1 MAELCPLARG
11 SNERIRETLA
21 VRALKPRF
29 GQPNGFQNFR
39 RKDDSDTSCTG
50 FSAKRGECRRLHL
63 RPSPRSSFDCRGEL
77 TDQERGSGAI
87 KADFSRVAKEKSA
100 IFKSFEEYILFQ
112 NKYARDS

>member
-1 MAELCPLARG
+1 M
-11 SNERIRETLA
+11 
-21 VRALKPRF
+21 
-29 GQPNGFQNFR
+29 
-39 RKDDSDTSCTG
+39 
-50 FSAKRGECRRLHL
+50 
-63 RPSPRSSFDCRGEL
+63 